1 MVEPLA
7 QRLDDLIHFRTA
19 DRQRR
24 RGQHAVSRGAHDEAV
39 CQAMVAH
46 RGSDIVGLRKTF
58 ACRLV
63 GRYLQAAHQADIDSL
78 AHQFVVLKAFP
89 ALRKIRADIVA
100 HPLHQPF
107 GLDDAEI
114 FKRCGGADGVA
125 GIGETMIEV
134 TDLRQ
139 HHFRHPIRDD
149 DAAYRQIT

>member
-1 MVEPLA
+1 M
-7 QRLDDLIHFRTA
+7 
-19 DRQRR
+19 
-24 RGQHAVSRGAHDEAV
+24 
-39 CQAMVAH
+39 
-46 RGSDIVGLRKTF
+46 
-58 ACRLV
+58 
-63 GRYLQAAHQADIDSL
+63 
-78 AHQFVVLKAFP
+78 VLKAFP
-89 ALRKIRADIVA
+89 ALRKIGADIVA

-139 HHFRHPIRDD
+139 HHVRHPIRDD